1 MFLFFSCYLYITKN
15 LTVHFPLNLREIS
28 EIPPVSFNKPVC
40 VFVCLGGCT
49 GKTVNQTSKTEV
61 ETEAP
66 RQNKGTAEFPT
77 ELNFAEG
84 QYLTH

>member
-1 MFLFFSCYLYITKN
+1 MQN
-15 LTVHFPLNLREIS
+15 LTVLFPLNLRDIL
-28 EIPPVSFNKPVC
+28 EIPSVPFNKPVC
-40 VFVCLGGCT
+40 VFVCLRICT

-66 RQNKGTAEFPT
+66 RQNKRTAEFPT
-77 ELNFAEG
+77 KLNFAEG